1 MPARILIAED
11 NAANLALVE
20 YLLNKA
26 GHQTVSANDGAEA
39 LHLARQ
45 SEFDLII
52 SDLQMPAMDGYSLL
66 AQLRDDPALREVQV
80 IALTAFSRS
89 TDRTTVLVAGF
100 DGYLPKPIEPEA
112 FVGQIEQYLAPQLR
126 TGGLSRRSGDEFFTR
141 KAPAAHD

>member
-20 YLLNKA
+20 YLLNAA
-26 GHQTVSANDGAEA
+26 GHEIMSATDGAEA

-45 SEFDLII
+45 SQFDLII

-66 AQLRDDPALREVQV
+66 AQLRDNPALRQVQV

-89 TDRTTVLVAGF
+89 TDRNTCLVAGF
-100 DGYLPKPIEPEA
+100 DGYLSKPIEPEA

-126 TGGLSRRSGDEFFTR
+126 TGGLSRRSGDEFFTG